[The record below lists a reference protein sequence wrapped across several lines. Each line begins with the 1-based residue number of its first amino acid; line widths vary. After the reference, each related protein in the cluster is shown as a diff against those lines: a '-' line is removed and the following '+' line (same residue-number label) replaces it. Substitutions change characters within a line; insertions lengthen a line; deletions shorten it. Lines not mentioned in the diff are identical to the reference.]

1 MQTEGDYFE
10 TVERRI
16 SETESRIAD
25 QVELISRLKDQ
36 NRSAHEAEGQLRNM
50 LVGLKQLQRNRALME
65 SFFNSKALSKFRRP
79 TR

>member
-16 SETESRIAD
+16 SDTESRIAD
-25 QVELISRLKDQ
+25 QVALIARLKDQ
-36 NRSAHEAEGQLRNM
+36 CRSADEAEGQLRNM

-65 SFFNSKALSKFRRP
+65 TFFNTKATPNLRRP
-79 TR
+79 R

>member
-1 MQTEGDYFE
+1 MQIEGDYFE

-25 QVELISRLKDQ
+25 QVALISRLKDQ
-36 NRSAHEAEGQLRNM
+36 NRSADEAEGQLRNM

-65 SFFNSKALSKFRRP
+65 SFFNSRTTSNLRRP
-79 TR
+79 R

>member
-1 MQTEGDYFE
+1 VQRKGDYFE

-25 QVELISRLKDQ
+25 QVSLIAKLKDQ
-36 NRSAHEAEGQLRNM
+36 GRSADEAEGQLRNM

-65 SFFNSKALSKFRRP
+65 SFFNSKASANLRRP
-79 TR
+79 R

>member
-1 MQTEGDYFE
+1 MQIEGDYFE

-25 QVELISRLKDQ
+25 HVALISRLKDQ
-36 NRSAHEAEGQLRNM
+36 NRSADEAEGQLRNM

-65 SFFNSKALSKFRRP
+65 HFFNSKAVSSLRRP
-79 TR
+79 R